1 LGFVGTVWYI
11 LFVPETKG
19 KTLEEITAA
28 FKDYQAGKVAAKG
41 AAAKARGEARG
52 TASLMAVEP
61 GMIVGNR
68 ADVAASTSNPLQMP

>member
-28 FKDYQAGKVAAKG
+28 FKDYQAGKETTKG
-41 AAAKARGEARG
+41 PAPKTPADSQCGASWVYHEPQSGWLIPAVWI
-52 TASLMAVEP
+52 ASL
-61 GMIVGNR
+61 
-68 ADVAASTSNPLQMP
+68 